1 MAGRDLGTL
10 EISNID
16 GKEYLSNA
24 GSIFISEKDMVD
36 MYAGDNAI
44 CTIQENGYA
53 RWYTISQNDAGK
65 TMTVNLPE
73 NASFAVYDEESCVY
87 YSTVNG
93 NQPVKLPENGKVVYI
108 GEAPGDCFTI
118 TTK

>member
-1 MAGRDLGTL
+1 
-10 EISNID
+10 
-16 GKEYLSNA
+16 
-24 GSIFISEKDMVD
+24 
-36 MYAGDNAI
+36 
-44 CTIQENGYA
+44 
-53 RWYTISQNDAGK
+53 
-65 TMTVNLPE
+65 MTVNLPK

-93 NQPVKLPENGKVVYI
+93 NQAVKLPENGKVVYI